1 MSHLRHTEKN
11 GQMTLR
17 GTVGETEARIE
28 IDVSGPATEHVMIDL
43 RDAVDELLD
52 EEEAEPV
59 QPPTI
64 K

>member
-1 MSHLRHTEKN
+1 
-11 GQMTLR
+11 MTLR